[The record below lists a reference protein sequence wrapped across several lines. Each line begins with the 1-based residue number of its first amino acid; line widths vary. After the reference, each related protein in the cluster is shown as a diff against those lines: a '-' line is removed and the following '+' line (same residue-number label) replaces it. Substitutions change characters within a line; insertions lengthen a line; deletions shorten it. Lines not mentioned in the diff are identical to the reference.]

1 MIINGIIEVDNVEQ
15 GQGPGLERAADGKH
29 VSCLYSRK
37 NVLFIV
43 VHVGSSEAKDLQM
56 LQARQR
62 ARQRRECAASLRVV
76 CDMKAKLM
84 QRREGLDAQ
93 LAKSPRQGSELAA
106 TFELQAA
113 VPVLPHRCQQ
123 APKALWH
130 C

>member
-1 MIINGIIEVDNVEQ
+1 MFIHVESDNAEH
-15 GQGPGLERAADGKH
+15 GQGPGIERAADGKH
-29 VSCLYSRK
+29 VPCLLSHINLICFSILVR
-37 NVLFIV
+37 L
-43 VHVGSSEAKDLQM
+43 GSSEAKDLQL